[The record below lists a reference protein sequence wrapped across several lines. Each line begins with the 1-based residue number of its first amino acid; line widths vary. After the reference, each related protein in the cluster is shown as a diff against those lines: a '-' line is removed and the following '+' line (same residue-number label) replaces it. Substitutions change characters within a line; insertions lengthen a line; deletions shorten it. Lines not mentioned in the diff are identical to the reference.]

1 MQKIRSV
8 QRCLPG
14 LVHAAWFFATHLGEV
29 VNLMTIVVSCV
40 GYFMKKILEKLRCK
54 LHLTLG
60 IWFCLGNL
68 PQASK
73 NKAHDH
79 PEESGLRLSYSIEP
93 RLASPQQKIMTSIA
107 QEALN
112 SSQV

>member
-1 MQKIRSV
+1 M
-8 QRCLPG
+8 
-14 LVHAAWFFATHLGEV
+14 
-29 VNLMTIVVSCV
+29 N
-40 GYFMKKILEKLRCK
+40 KILENSVAPDIG
-54 LHLTLG
+54 HLVLFG
-60 IWFCLGNL
+60 VL